1 MTICSRVGNSIHLLD
16 PNTLQETDVTS
27 PVFWREPFDALAS
40 VTDLVEFIVLDIEPT
55 GVTRGKYVLADAE
68 IAPTSSFMS
77 NTNSKAT
84 SMDMDMDSHHGSLD
98 TTYHTRT
105 HLGGILQPGDTV
117 MGYYLTRSNF
127 NSPAFESLD
136 PSRIPDVVLVKKSY
150 PNRRKKNKQR
160 DWKLKSIAK
169 EAEEGAGMNEG
180 SGYGRGALGRRGGLD
195 QKRVERDYEIFLQS
209 IEEDKE
215 MRSAINLYKG
225 KPRTATES
233 APDVSMGRPK
243 DSGKKRKNQFAMEV
257 DNQGAA
263 AGAPSEDD
271 AHDDGNEADFP
282 DVKLDELLDDF
293 EEMGLQDEE
302 PQPL

>member
-1 MTICSRVGNSIHLLD
+1 VHLLD
-16 PNTLQETDVTS
+16 PSTLQETDVTS

-40 VTDLVEFIVLDIEPT
+40 VTDLVEFIVLDIEPS
-55 GVTRGKYVLADAE
+55 GPTRGKFVLADAE
-68 IAPTSSFMS
+68 VAPSTSFMS
-77 NTNSKAT
+77 NTNSRVT
-84 SMDMDMDSHHGSLD
+84 DVDVDMVSHHGSLD

-136 PSRIPDVVLVKKSY
+136 PGRIPDVILVKKSY

-160 DWKLKSIAK
+160 NWKLKSIAK

-209 IEEDKE
+209 IEEDKD

-225 KPRTATES
+225 STRSAATTGAAEDI
-233 APDVSMGRPK
+233 AMGRPK
-243 DSGKKRKNQFAMEV
+243 GSGKKRGNQFAMDV
-257 DNQGAA
+257 DEQASLVAA
-263 AGAPSEDD
+263 APSEDGT
-271 AHDDGNEADFP
+271 HDEGNEADFP
-282 DVKLDELLDDF
+282 DVKLDELLEDF
-293 EEMGLQDEE
+293 EEMGLQEE
-302 PQPL
+302 DA